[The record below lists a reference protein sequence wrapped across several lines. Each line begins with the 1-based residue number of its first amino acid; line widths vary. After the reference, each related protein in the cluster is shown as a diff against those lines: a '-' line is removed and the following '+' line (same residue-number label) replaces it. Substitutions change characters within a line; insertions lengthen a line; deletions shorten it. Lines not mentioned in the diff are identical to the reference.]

1 MHIQTMIPFG
11 RVINETLSESRGV
24 GEADLCRLSQ
34 AVGYWAPEVK
44 ESWFW
49 YGHGGIVGYL
59 DILNNYFRDNSKV
72 RSIYRKFLETY
83 YKDGIPQV

>member
-1 MHIQTMIPFG
+1 MYTQTMIPLL
-11 RVINETLSESRGV
+11 RIINATLEESHGDGV
-24 GEADLCRLSQ
+24 ADLCRLKQ

-59 DILNNYFRDNSKV
+59 DILNTYFKDNRKV
-72 RSIYRKFLETY
+72 RNIYTAFVEEY
-83 YKDGIPQV
+83 YKDTRVEV

>member
-1 MHIQTMIPFG
+1 MIPFG
-11 RVINETLSESRGV
+11 RIIMSTLSESRGV

-49 YGHGGIVGYL
+49 YGHGGILGYL
-59 DILNNYFRDNSKV
+59 DILNNNFRDNSKV
-72 RSIYRKFLETY
+72 RSIYTEFLEKY
-83 YKDGIPQV
+83 YKKNNVQV